1 MLQRAKNCL
10 LTLCASVCLSQAAMA
25 GSVSVYTSLDEDEIP
40 SYVAGAKKAMPDI
53 DLKVLRLSTGD
64 LGARILAES
73 ASPQNDVIWAW
84 ALTNVLDPRILALLE
99 PYQPA
104 AAKGL
109 APQFRAKDGKWFAIT
124 GYMEA
129 LCVNTDRLKAKGLPM
144 PKSWDDLLDPRFK
157 GEVLMPSPVSS
168 GTGYVQISALLQRLG
183 DDKGWAMLKGLDA
196 NVAQY
201 TKSGSA
207 PCKRAAL
214 GEFTVGA
221 SLVLAAVQSI
231 KEGYPIKMVV
241 PSHGGGYEIGA
252 SALMAGAKNKTDAKR
267 VLDWMVSPEAA
278 ALYGK
283 FKEIVTIPGHKPS
296 DDLLKAGLP
305 ADVTKALYPVDFE
318 KSTAEKRAILDRW
331 QKSFNR

>member
-1 MLQRAKNCL
+1 MFRFLKVLLLCLGMAK
-10 LTLCASVCLSQAAMA
+10 SAMA
-25 GSVSVYTSLDEDEIP
+25 GTVAVYTSLDEDEIP
-40 SYVAGAKKAMPDI
+40 AYVAGAKKAMPDI

-73 ASPQNDVIWAW
+73 ANPQNDVIWAW
-84 ALTNVLDPRILALLE
+84 ALTNVLDPRVLALLE

-104 AAKGL
+104 AAKAL

-144 PKSWDDLLDPRFK
+144 PKDWDDLLDPRFK
-157 GEVLMPSPVSS
+157 GEILMPSPVSS

-183 DDKGWAMLKGLDA
+183 EEKGWAFLKSLDA
-196 NVAQY
+196 NIAQY

-207 PCKRAAL
+207 PCKRTAL

-221 SLVLAAVQSI
+221 SLVLAATQSI

-241 PSHGGGYEIGA
+241 PASGAGYEIGA
-252 SALMAGAKNKTDAKR
+252 SALMAGAKNKPDAKR
-267 VLDWMVSPEAA
+267 VLDWMVSQDAA

-283 FKEIVTIPGHKPS
+283 FKEIVTIPGYKPS
-296 DDLLKAGLP
+296 TDLLKAGLP
-305 ADVTKALYPVDFE
+305 ADVTKALYPIDFE
-318 KSTAEKRAILDRW
+318 RSTNEKRAILERW
-331 QKSFNR
+331 QKTFSR

>member
-1 MLQRAKNCL
+1 MSRASRWFLSLLFSCL
-10 LTLCASVCLSQAAMA
+10 ALPVAWA
-25 GSVSVYTSLDEDEIP
+25 GTVTVYTSLDEDEIP

-64 LGARILAES
+64 LAARIMAE
-73 ASPQNDVIWAW
+73 AANPQNDVIWAW
-84 ALTNVLDPRILALLE
+84 ALTNMLDPRILALLE

-104 AAKGL
+104 AAKNL

-129 LCVNTDRLKAKGLPM
+129 FCVNTERLKAKGLPM
-144 PKSWDDLLDPRFK
+144 PKDWEDLADPRFK

-168 GTGYVQISALLQRLG
+168 GTGYVQISALLQRMG
-183 DDKGWAMLKGLDA
+183 EQKGWAFLKALDA

-207 PCKRAAL
+207 PCKRTAL

-221 SLVLAAVQSI
+221 SLVLAATQSI
-231 KEGYPIKMVV
+231 KEGYPLKMVI
-241 PSHGGGYEIGA
+241 PAHGAGHEIGA
-252 SALMAGAKNKTDAKR
+252 SALMAGAKNKADAKR
-267 VLDWMVSPEAA
+267 VLDWMVSPDAA

-283 FKEIVTIPGHKPS
+283 FKEIVTIPGHKLS
-296 DDLLKAGLP
+296 AELLQAGLP
-305 ADVTKALYPVDFE
+305 ADITKALYPVDFE
-318 KSTAEKRAILDRW
+318 KSTSQKAAITEQWR
-331 QKSFNR
+331 KSFNR

>member
-1 MLQRAKNCL
+1 MLHALKSLFLGL
-10 LTLCASVCLSQAAMA
+10 LLSNAALA
-25 GSVSVYTSLDEDEIP
+25 GTVTVYTSLDEDEIP

-53 DLKVLRLSTGD
+53 DLRVLRLSTGD
-64 LGARILAES
+64 MAARIIAES
-73 ASPQNDVIWAW
+73 ANPQNDVIWAW

-99 PYQPA
+99 PYQPE

-109 APQFRAKDGKWFAIT
+109 APQFRDKDGKWFAIT

-144 PKSWDDLLDPRFK
+144 PKDWDDLLDPRFK
-157 GEVLMPSPVSS
+157 GEILMPSPVSS

-183 DDKGWAMLKGLDA
+183 DEKGWAFLKALDA

-207 PCKRAAL
+207 PCKRTAL

-221 SLVLAAVQSI
+221 SLVLAATQTI
-231 KEGYPIKMVV
+231 KEGYPVKMVI
-241 PSHGGGYEIGA
+241 PSKGAGYEIGA

-283 FKEIVTIPGHKPS
+283 FKEIVTIPGYKPS
-296 DDLLKAGLP
+296 AELISAGLP
-305 ADVTKALYPVDFE
+305 ADVTTVLYPVDFE
-318 KSTAEKRAILDRW
+318 RSTREKRAILERW
-331 QKSFNR
+331 QKSFSR